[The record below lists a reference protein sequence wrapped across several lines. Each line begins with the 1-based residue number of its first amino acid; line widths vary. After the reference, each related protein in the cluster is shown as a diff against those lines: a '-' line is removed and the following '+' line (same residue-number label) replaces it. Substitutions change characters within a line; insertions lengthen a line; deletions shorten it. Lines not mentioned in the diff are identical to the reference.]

1 MFTFR
6 CIHAYSDWSLSV
18 IGKPNIMLTYNY
30 VMVLGIKGNYNF
42 QHCVYIH
49 IIDIPINNGANSYKL
64 KISKIWN
71 YSLTLVL
78 LEST

>member
-1 MFTFR
+1 
-6 CIHAYSDWSLSV
+6 
-18 IGKPNIMLTYNY
+18 MLTYNY

-49 IIDIPINNGANSYKL
+49 IIDIPINNGANSNKL
-64 KISKIWN
+64 KISKILN
-71 YSLTLVL
+71 YSLTLYS